1 MQSSPH
7 ALANA
12 YKVEKKINFETLWL
26 FEIMRR
32 SEEDKKPTLWINL
45 FFKKNF
51 YFHLDLYFSV
61 LKLNLLHHILEYNLK
76 FIK

>member
-12 YKVEKKINFETLWL
+12 YKVEKKDE
-26 FEIMRR
+26 
-32 SEEDKKPTLWINL
+32 KPTLWINL
-45 FFKKNF
+45 FKKKNF

-61 LKLNLLHHILEYNLK
+61 LKLNLLHHILE
-76 FIK
+76 